1 MNFEL
6 TEDRR
11 LLQETVS
18 RFLGD
23 KYAIETRNEVAY
35 SEAGHSPEIWKEFA
49 ELGIIGALFSEDE
62 GGFSGEGFD
71 ISLIFE
77 AIGGVLCPEP
87 VLGALLTGKALVAG
101 GTAHA
106 ADLEAI
112 IMGEKIGAV
121 AFEEEASHY
130 QLEHVSTSAKA
141 SSDGYELSGIKSVIT
156 HCQIA
161 DILIV
166 SARLSGEVDDKNG
179 LGLFAVPTS
188 ADGVSI
194 RDYSNVEGGRSG
206 DVILSKVSVNS
217 DALIAKGSEAYEL
230 LETLAGYAH
239 LALSAEALGIM
250 DVVKLQTLE
259 YLKLRNQFGVP
270 IGRFQ
275 VLQHRMVD
283 LVLEIDQARSAVINA
298 ATLSDDDVVRK
309 KNLSAAKLTAAE
321 TGQNVAEEAIQMHGG
336 IGMTWEMPV
345 SHFAKR
351 LVMISHQF
359 GDEDYHLARYIELS
373 KSS

>member
-11 LLQETVS
+11 LLQETVT

-23 KYAIETRNEVAY
+23 KYEIETRNEVAY
-35 SEAGHSPEIWKEFA
+35 SEAGHSPAIWKEFA
-49 ELGIIGALFSEDE
+49 ELGIIGALFTEGE
-62 GGFSGEGFD
+62 GGFSGDGFD

-77 AIGGVLCPEP
+77 AIGTVLCPEP

-101 GTAHA
+101 GAAHA
-106 ADLEAI
+106 ANLEAI
-112 IMGEKIGAV
+112 IMGEKIGAA

-130 QLEHVSTSAKA
+130 QLEYVSTTATESA
-141 SSDGYELSGIKSVIT
+141 DGYELNGIKSVVA
-156 HCQIA
+156 HGQIA
-161 DILIV
+161 NLLIV
-166 SARLSGEVDDKNG
+166 SARLSGDVDDKNG
-179 LGLFAVPTS
+179 LGLFVVPAD
-188 ADGVSI
+188 ADGVSV

-206 DVILSKVSVNS
+206 DVTLSKVKLGS
-217 DALIAKGSEAYEL
+217 DALLAKGAEAYEL
-230 LETLAGYAH
+230 LENLAGYAH

-298 ATLSDDDVVRK
+298 ATLSDDANIRAK
-309 KNLSAAKLTAAE
+309 HLSAAKLTAAE

-351 LVMISHQF
+351 LVMIGHQF

-373 KSS
+373 KN